1 MGSILLIEDDGG
13 IQKMLSISLGAA
25 GYELIKAGSIKAG
38 LIALSQNPISLVLLD
53 LGLPDGDGKTFIKE
67 AKMFSEVP
75 IIVVSARD
83 IESEKIEALEMG
95 ADDYLTKPF
104 SIGELIARIKAL
116 SRRVREKDESIQ
128 NEISIGKLTINLV
141 NKTVILDSKPVKLTK
156 KEFELLALFAR
167 NRGKVLTH
175 TFVLENVW
183 GRGYGNETHYLRV
196 FMAQLRKKI
205 EENPSIPQ
213 YIVTESGM
221 GYRMNEPI
229 TNGY

>member
-38 LIALSQNPISLVLLD
+38 LVALSQNPISLVLLD

-67 AKMFSEVP
+67 AKIFSDVP

-128 NEISIGKLTINLV
+128 NEITIGKLTINLV

-156 KEFELLALFAR
+156 KEFELLALFAK

-221 GYRMNEPI
+221 GYRMNEPAF
-229 TNGY
+229 TS

>member
-1 MGSILLIEDDGG
+1 MGAILLVEDDSG
-13 IQKMLSISLGAA
+13 IQKMLGISLGAA
-25 GYELIKAGSIKAG
+25 GYELIKADSVKSG
-38 LIALSQNPISLVLLD
+38 LVALSQNPISLVLLD
-53 LGLPDGDGKTFIKE
+53 LGLPDGDGKKFIKE
-67 AKMFSEVP
+67 AKIFSDVP

-128 NEISIGKLTINLV
+128 NEISIGKLMINLV
-141 NKTVILDSKPVKLTK
+141 NKTVTIDNKAVKLTK
-156 KEFELLALFAR
+156 KEFELLALFAK

-205 EENPSIPQ
+205 EENPSMPQ

-221 GYRMNEPI
+221 GYRMNEPLL
-229 TNGY
+229 

>member
-1 MGSILLIEDDGG
+1 MGSILVVEDDSG
-13 IQKMLSISLGAA
+13 IQKMLTISLGAA

-38 LIALSQNPISLVLLD
+38 LVALSQNPISLVLLD
-53 LGLPDGDGKTFIKE
+53 LGLPDGDGKKFIKE
-67 AKMFSEVP
+67 AKMFSDVP
-75 IIVVSARD
+75 IMVVSARD

-116 SRRVREKDESIQ
+116 SRRVREKDESIH

-141 NKTVILDSKPVKLTK
+141 NKTVMLDSKPVKLTK
-156 KEFELLALFAR
+156 KEFELLALFAK

-183 GRGYGNETHYLRV
+183 GRGYGKETHYLRV

-205 EENPSIPQ
+205 EENPSMPQ

-221 GYRMNEPI
+221 GYRMNEPSF
-229 TNGY
+229 GG

>member
-1 MGSILLIEDDGG
+1 MGSILVVEDDNG

-38 LIALSQNPISLVLLD
+38 LVALSQNPISLVLLD

-128 NEISIGKLTINLV
+128 NEITIGKLTINLL
-141 NKTVILDSKPVKLTK
+141 NKTVMLDSKPVKLTK
-156 KEFELLALFAR
+156 KEFELLALFAK

-183 GRGYGNETHYLRV
+183 GRGYGKETHYLRV

-205 EENPSIPQ
+205 EENPSMPQ

-221 GYRMNEPI
+221 GYRMNEPTI
-229 TNGY
+229 A

>member
-1 MGSILLIEDDGG
+1 MANILLVEDDSG

-25 GYELIKAGSIKAG
+25 GYSLIKASSIKAG
-38 LIALSQNPISLVLLD
+38 LIALSQNPILLVILD
-53 LGLPDGDGKTFIKE
+53 LGLPDGDGKQFIQE
-67 AKMFSEVP
+67 AKKFSDVP

-83 IESEKIEALEMG
+83 IDSEKIEALNLG

-116 SRRVREKDESIQ
+116 SRRVREKDESQ
-128 NEISIGKLTINLV
+128 NSIITIGKLSIDVL
-141 NKTVILDSKPVKLTK
+141 NKTVNIDSIPVKLTK
-156 KEFELLALFAR
+156 KEFELLALFAK
-167 NRGKVLTH
+167 NRGKILTH

-183 GRGYGNETHYLRV
+183 GRGYGKETHYLRV

-205 EENPSIPQ
+205 EENPSMPQ

-221 GYRMNEPI
+221 GYRMNEPA
-229 TNGY
+229 

>member
-1 MGSILLIEDDGG
+1 MGAILLVEDDSG
-13 IQKMLSISLGAA
+13 IQKMLTISLEAA

-38 LIALSQNPISLVLLD
+38 LVALSQNPISLVLLD
-53 LGLPDGDGKTFIKE
+53 LGLPDGDGKKFIKE
-67 AKMFSEVP
+67 AKIFCDVP

-116 SRRVREKDESIQ
+116 ARRAKEKDASAHS
-128 NEISIGKLTINLV
+128 EITIGKLTINLI
-141 NKTVILDSKPVKLTK
+141 NKTVTIDSKPVKLTK
-156 KEFELLALFAR
+156 KEFELLALFTK

-183 GRGYGNETHYLRV
+183 GRGYGHETHYLRV

-229 TNGY
+229 TNG

>member
-1 MGSILLIEDDGG
+1 MGSILLVEDDSG

-25 GYELIKAGSIKAG
+25 GYELIKAGSIKAA
-38 LIALSQNPISLVLLD
+38 LVALSQNPISLVLLD
-53 LGLPDGDGKTFIKE
+53 LGLPDGDGKKFITD
-67 AKMFSEVP
+67 AKMFSDVP

-128 NEISIGKLTINLV
+128 NEITIGKLTINLL
-141 NKTVILDSKPVKLTK
+141 NKTVLLDSKPVKLTK
-156 KEFELLALFAR
+156 KEFELLALFSK

-205 EENPSIPQ
+205 EENPAMPQ

-221 GYRMNEPI
+221 GYRMNEPTI
-229 TNGY
+229 A

>member
-1 MGSILLIEDDGG
+1 MANILLIEDDSR

-25 GYELIKAGSIKAG
+25 GYELLKADSIKSG
-38 LIALSQNPISLVLLD
+38 LVTLSQNPISLVLLD
-53 LGLPDGDGKTFIKE
+53 LGLPDGDGKKFIKE
-67 AKMFSEVP
+67 AKMFSDVP

-83 IESEKIEALEMG
+83 IESEKIEALNMG

-116 SRRVREKDESIQ
+116 YRRVQEKDESVQ
-128 NEISIGKLTINLV
+128 DEITIGKLTINLI
-141 NKTVILDSKPVKLTK
+141 NKTVIIDSKPVKLTK
-156 KEFELLALFAR
+156 KEFELLSLFAK
-167 NRGKVLTH
+167 NRGKILTH
-175 TFVLENVW
+175 IFILENVW

-205 EENPSIPQ
+205 EENPSMPQ

-221 GYRMNEPI
+221 GYRCQVP
-229 TNGY
+229 TVK

>member
-1 MGSILLIEDDGG
+1 MANILLVEDDSG

-25 GYELIKAGSIKAG
+25 GYELVKADSIKSG
-38 LIALSQNPISLVLLD
+38 LVALSQNPISLVLLD
-53 LGLPDGDGKTFIKE
+53 LGLPDGDGKKFITE
-67 AKMFSEVP
+67 AKMFSDVP
-75 IIVVSARD
+75 IMVVSARD

-116 SRRVREKDESIQ
+116 SRRIREKDESIQ
-128 NEISIGKLTINLV
+128 NEISIGKLMINLV
-141 NKTVILDSKPVKLTK
+141 NKTVMLDSKPVKLTK
-156 KEFELLALFAR
+156 KEFELLALFAK

-183 GRGYGNETHYLRV
+183 GRGYGKETHYLRV

-205 EENPSIPQ
+205 EDNPSMPQ

-221 GYRMNEPI
+221 GYRMNEPTI
-229 TNGY
+229 E

>member
-1 MGSILLIEDDGG
+1 MANILLVEDDSG

-25 GYELIKAGSIKAG
+25 GYELIKADSIKSG
-38 LIALSQNPISLVLLD
+38 LVALSQNPISLVLLD
-53 LGLPDGDGKTFIKE
+53 LGLPDGDGKKFIKE
-67 AKMFSEVP
+67 AKMFSDVP

-116 SRRVREKDESIQ
+116 SRRVGEKDESLSS
-128 NEISIGKLTINLV
+128 EIMIGKLSINLV
-141 NKTVILDSKPVKLTK
+141 NKTVTLDSKPIKLTK
-156 KEFELLALFAR
+156 KEFELLALFAK
-167 NRGKVLTH
+167 NRGKILTH

-183 GRGYGNETHYLRV
+183 GRGYEKETHYLRV

-221 GYRMNEPI
+221 GYRMNEPLS
-229 TNGY
+229 

>member
-1 MGSILLIEDDGG
+1 MGAILLVEDDSG
-13 IQKMLSISLGAA
+13 IQKMLGISLGAA
-25 GYELIKAGSIKAG
+25 GYELIKADSVKSG
-38 LIALSQNPISLVLLD
+38 LVALSQNPISLVLLD
-53 LGLPDGDGKTFIKE
+53 LGLPDGDGKKFIKE
-67 AKMFSEVP
+67 AKIFSDVP

-128 NEISIGKLTINLV
+128 NEISIGKLMINLV
-141 NKTVILDSKPVKLTK
+141 NKTVTIDNKAVKLTK
-156 KEFELLALFAR
+156 KEFELLALFAK

-205 EENPSIPQ
+205 EENPSMPQ

-221 GYRMNEPI
+221 GYRMNEPLS
-229 TNGY
+229 

>member
-1 MGSILLIEDDGG
+1 MANILLVEDDSG

-25 GYELIKAGSIKAG
+25 GYELVKADSIKSG
-38 LIALSQNPISLVLLD
+38 LVALTQNPVSLVLLD
-53 LGLPDGDGKTFIKE
+53 LGLPDGDGKKFIQE
-67 AKMFSEVP
+67 AKMFSDVP

-116 SRRVREKDESIQ
+116 SRRVREKDESIH

-141 NKTVILDSKPVKLTK
+141 NKTVTLDSKPVKLTK
-156 KEFELLALFAR
+156 KEFELLALFAK

-183 GRGYGNETHYLRV
+183 GRGYGKETHYLRV
-196 FMAQLRKKI
+196 FMGQLRKKI
-205 EENPSIPQ
+205 EENPSMPQ

-221 GYRMNEPI
+221 GYRMNEPTI
-229 TNGY
+229 E

>member
-1 MGSILLIEDDGG
+1 MATILLIEDDSG

-25 GYELIKAGSIKAG
+25 GYELVKADSIKSG

-53 LGLPDGDGKTFIKE
+53 LGLPDGDGKKFIKE
-67 AKMFSEVP
+67 AKMFSDVP

-83 IESEKIEALEMG
+83 IESEKIEALELG

-116 SRRVREKDESIQ
+116 SRRVREKDESVQ
-128 NEISIGKLTINLV
+128 NEITIGKLTINLT
-141 NKTVILDSKPVKLTK
+141 NKTVTIDSKPVKLTK
-156 KEFELLALFAR
+156 KEFELLSLFAK
-167 NRGKVLTH
+167 NRGKILTH
-175 TFVLENVW
+175 TFVLESVW
-183 GRGYGNETHYLRV
+183 GRGYGKETHYLRV

-205 EENPSIPQ
+205 EENPSMPQ

-221 GYRMNEPI
+221 GYRCQVPTI
-229 TNGY
+229 

>member
-1 MGSILLIEDDGG
+1 MANILLVEDDSG
-13 IQKMLSISLGAA
+13 IQKMLSISLEAA
-25 GYELIKAGSIKAG
+25 GYELVKADSIKSG
-38 LIALSQNPISLVLLD
+38 LVALSQNPVSLVLLD
-53 LGLPDGDGKTFIKE
+53 LGLPDGDGKKFIQE
-67 AKMFSEVP
+67 AKMFSDVP
-75 IIVVSARD
+75 IIVISARD
-83 IESEKIEALEMG
+83 IESEKIEALELG

-116 SRRVREKDESIQ
+116 SRRVREKDESVQ
-128 NEISIGKLTINLV
+128 NEISIGKLMINLV
-141 NKTVILDSKPVKLTK
+141 NKTVTIDNRAVKLTK
-156 KEFELLALFAR
+156 KEFELLALFAK

-205 EENPSIPQ
+205 EENPSVPQ

-221 GYRMNEPI
+221 GYRMNEP
-229 TNGY
+229 TVSV

>member
-1 MGSILLIEDDGG
+1 MGAILLVEDDNG

-38 LIALSQNPISLVLLD
+38 LVALSQNPISLVLLD
-53 LGLPDGDGKTFIKE
+53 LGLPDGDGKKFITE
-67 AKMFSEVP
+67 AKMFSDVP
-75 IIVVSARD
+75 IMVVSARD

-128 NEISIGKLTINLV
+128 NEITIGKLTINLV
-141 NKTVILDSKPVKLTK
+141 NKTVLLDSKPVKLTK
-156 KEFELLALFAR
+156 KEFELLALFAK

-183 GRGYGNETHYLRV
+183 GRGYGKETHYLRV

-229 TNGY
+229 ANS

>member
-1 MGSILLIEDDGG
+1 MGAILLVEDDSG
-13 IQKMLSISLGAA
+13 IQKMLSISLEAA
-25 GYELIKAGSIKAG
+25 GYELIKASSVKSG
-38 LIALSQNPISLVLLD
+38 LVALSQNPISLILLD
-53 LGLPDGDGKTFIKE
+53 LGLPDGDGKTFIHE
-67 AKMFSEVP
+67 ARIFSDIP

-116 SRRVREKDESIQ
+116 TRRVRDKDESLH
-128 NEISIGKLTINLV
+128 NEITIGKLTINFP
-141 NKTVILDSKPVKLTK
+141 NKTVSIDSKSIKLTK
-156 KEFELLALFAR
+156 KEFELLALFAK

-229 TNGY
+229 TNN

>member
-1 MGSILLIEDDGG
+1 MGTILLVEDDSG

-25 GYELIKAGSIKAG
+25 GYELIKAGSVKSG
-38 LIALSQNPISLVLLD
+38 LVALSPNPISLVLLD
-53 LGLPDGDGKTFIKE
+53 PGLPDGDGKKFIKE
-67 AKMFSEVP
+67 AKIFSDIP

-116 SRRVREKDESIQ
+116 SRRVRDKDESIQ
-128 NEISIGKLTINLV
+128 TEITIGKLTINLA
-141 NKTVILDSKPVKLTK
+141 NKTVTIDSRAVKLTK
-156 KEFELLALFAR
+156 KEFELLALFAK
-167 NRGKVLTH
+167 NKGKVLTH

-205 EENPSIPQ
+205 EENPSMPQ

-221 GYRMNEPI
+221 GYRMNEPTI
-229 TNGY
+229 K

>member
-1 MGSILLIEDDGG
+1 MGTILLVEDDSG

-25 GYELIKAGSIKAG
+25 GYELIKAGSIKSG
-38 LIALSQNPISLVLLD
+38 LVALSQNPISLVLLD
-53 LGLPDGDGKTFIKE
+53 LGLPDGDGKKFIKE
-67 AKMFSEVP
+67 AKMFSDVP

-116 SRRVREKDESIQ
+116 SRRVRDKDESIQ
-128 NEISIGKLTINLV
+128 TEITIGKLTINLA
-141 NKTVILDSKPVKLTK
+141 NKTVTIDSRAVKLTK
-156 KEFELLALFAR
+156 KEFELLALFAK
-167 NRGKVLTH
+167 NKGKVLTH

-205 EENPSIPQ
+205 EENPSMPQ

-221 GYRMNEPI
+221 GYRMNEPTI
-229 TNGY
+229 K

>member
-1 MGSILLIEDDGG
+1 MGSILLVEDDSG

-38 LIALSQNPISLVLLD
+38 LVALSQNPISLVLLD
-53 LGLPDGDGKTFIKE
+53 LGLPDGDGKKFITE
-67 AKMFSEVP
+67 AKMFSDVP

-128 NEISIGKLTINLV
+128 NEITIGKLTINLL
-141 NKTVILDSKPVKLTK
+141 NKTVLLDSKPVKLTK
-156 KEFELLALFAR
+156 KEFELLALFAK

-205 EENPSIPQ
+205 EENPSMPQ

-221 GYRMNEPI
+221 GYRMNEPTI
-229 TNGY
+229 A

>member
-1 MGSILLIEDDGG
+1 MGAILLVEDDNG

-38 LIALSQNPISLVLLD
+38 LVALSQNPISLVLLD
-53 LGLPDGDGKTFIKE
+53 LGLPDGDGKKFITE
-67 AKMFSEVP
+67 AKIFSDVP
-75 IIVVSARD
+75 IMVVSARD

-128 NEISIGKLTINLV
+128 NEITIGKLTINLV
-141 NKTVILDSKPVKLTK
+141 NKTVLLDSKPVKLTK
-156 KEFELLALFAR
+156 KEFELLALFAK

-183 GRGYGNETHYLRV
+183 GRGYGKETHYLRV

-229 TNGY
+229 ANS